1 MYRNEDRYRTDTELQ
16 DSKLSPQLP
25 HSCLGER
32 CWLSDFAKGKTP
44 AFEFPNNAGC
54 RHYLPGGVYADKLL
68 RLTADFPQE
77 QIMVIQSEYFWK
89 NTAQVLAEVWKFLDI
104 HPLDSGD
111 LPASSCW
118 HDCEIP
124 SAPFKV
130 TEQTH
135 SNLSSFYKKDQT
147 KLLEQMQVLQQ
158 TGLSV
163 VPANPLET
171 WTFPGLEIDDA
182 INSEQLLIGAKV
194 IRQGNWY
201 VKEEPK
207 AGLKADNVKAVT
219 ADTIRHRDASVT
231 PAPTSV
237 EPVWLE
243 LPTKGQQ
250 SASAVVTNGEPA
262 VAITQMS
269 AAGPNW
275 DMTTLLSV
283 FLVGV
288 MVGVVARPL
297 VRFAKN
303 KRRVY

>member
-1 MYRNEDRYRTDTELQ
+1 MYRNEDRYRSNTELK

-44 AFEFPNNAGC
+44 AFELPEKFSGLNNAGC

-77 QIMVIQSEYFWK
+77 QILVIQSEYFWK
-89 NTAQVLAEVWKFLDI
+89 NTAQVLTEVWKFLEI
-104 HPLDSGD
+104 EPLNSSDLSG
-111 LPASSCW
+111 SSCW

-135 SNLSSFYKKDQT
+135 SDLSSFYKKDQT
-147 KLLEQMQVLQQ
+147 KLLEQMQALQQ

-182 INSEQLLIGAKV
+182 INSEPVLVGAKV
-194 IRQGNWY
+194 IMQGNWY

-207 AGLKADNVKAVT
+207 ADLKADNIKVAIAA
-219 ADTIRHRDASVT
+219 ADTIRHRDASVMSVT
-231 PAPTSV
+231 PARTSV
-237 EPVWLE
+237 EPAE
-243 LPTKGQQ
+243 
-250 SASAVVTNGEPA
+250 
-262 VAITQMS
+262 
-269 AAGPNW
+269 
-275 DMTTLLSV
+275 
-283 FLVGV
+283 
-288 MVGVVARPL
+288 
-297 VRFAKN
+297 
-303 KRRVY
+303 